1 MPTFCSV
8 CTHML
13 FVLQCVTVLI
23 YERRVNKNRN
33 NDPHLE
39 FPKLGCVCNRK
50 VRLRGARTLYKA
62 SGPALPNSM
71 LITQNT
77 WLQKRTNKQTITA
90 QLEKYMRNTSVAPFE
105 GNRSKHYNLSI
116 FTQMAT
122 MLEKVCKNGTCNL

>member
-8 CTHML
+8 CTHKL

-23 YERRVNKNRN
+23 YGMINTNRN

-105 GNRSKHYNLSI
+105 GNRSKHNLSI

-122 MLEKVCKNGTCNL
+122 MLEKVGESATCNL